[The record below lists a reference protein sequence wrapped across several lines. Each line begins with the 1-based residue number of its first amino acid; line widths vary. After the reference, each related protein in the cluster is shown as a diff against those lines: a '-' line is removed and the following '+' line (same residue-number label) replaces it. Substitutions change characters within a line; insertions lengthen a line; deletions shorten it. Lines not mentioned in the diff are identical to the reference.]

1 MSSERTNQTQ
11 IHIVDLTLAF
21 SARYFAPASSVAC
34 TRLDISAAVTNSK
47 RRKDIS
53 PSLAGSSIDTRRADH
68 YPPTSTGDDGDGER
82 RGSCAGVRAARGRCA
97 EAAPAEVNSGDKYLG
112 LEYP

>member
-1 MSSERTNQTQ
+1 MSSERTNQTQQ

-68 YPPTSTGDDGDGER
+68 YPPTSTGDDGR
-82 RGSCAGVRAARGRCA
+82 REARVGCAGVRVA
-97 EAAPAEVNSGDKYLG
+97 L
-112 LEYP
+112 